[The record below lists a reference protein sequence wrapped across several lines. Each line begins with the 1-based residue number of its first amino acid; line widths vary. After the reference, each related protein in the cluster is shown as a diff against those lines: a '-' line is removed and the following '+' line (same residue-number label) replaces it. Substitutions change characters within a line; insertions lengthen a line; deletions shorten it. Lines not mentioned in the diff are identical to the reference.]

1 MAKTKKNSNYQT
13 EKRAAAQAEADR
25 KLKKAKKRKLFASIL
40 IPVVCVVLIVTS
52 ILTIVGKKN
61 GWFRDPLEVT
71 DYVTFII
78 MYNDA
83 DGVNQSAEIT
93 LELYGDEAPET
104 VENFIKLCKDGY
116 YDGTVFH
123 RIVDGFMVQ
132 GGDGDGTPDGITGD
146 DIDTIKGEFDEN
158 GYKNRI
164 PHVRGTI
171 SMARLGNNMD
181 SASSQFFI
189 VLETSENNTKSL
201 DGKYASFGKVI
212 KGMAFF
218 DLISDGVN
226 DDSGKGYQGDR
237 PKILSVLV
245 ETPEEYAERTAIV
258 EDSTSKS

>member
-13 EKRAAAQAEADR
+13 EKRAAAQVEAER
-25 KLKKAKKRKLFASIL
+25 KARKIRRRKIFVSIL
-40 IPVVCVVLIVTS
+40 IPVVCVLLIVTS

-61 GWFRDPLEVT
+61 GWFRDPLAVT
-71 DYVTFII
+71 NYVTFII

-83 DGVNQSAEIT
+83 EGVKQSAEVTVEI
-93 LELYGDEAPET
+93 YGEEAPET
-104 VENFIKLCKDGY
+104 AENFIELCESGY

-123 RIVDGFMVQ
+123 RIVDGFVAQ
-132 GGDGDGTPDGITGD
+132 GGKGADTPS
-146 DIDTIKGEFDEN
+146 IDGEFNEN
-158 GYKNRI
+158 GYTNRI

-171 SMARLGNNMD
+171 SMARLGNDMN
-181 SASSQFFI
+181 SASSQFFV

-226 DDSGKGYQGDR
+226 DDSGKSYKGER

-245 ETPEEYAERTAIV
+245 ETPEEYAERIADI
-258 EDSTSKS
+258 